1 MSQAYKKGDTSGP
14 RPADPADAG
23 SGAPPSGQHYMRQ
36 DTPEGKSVLVE
47 AQLLD
52 LLYTQSVSG
61 VFFMMLDEPVEWS
74 EGADK
79 QQLLERFFAHLRM
92 TRANKTLLSQYRVGN
107 DEFIGLTLYDFF
119 KHDLEQGYRVLRE
132 LLDTGAVHFE
142 TDERRLDGS
151 SFWVEGHCTC
161 LYTAEGLVSGLF
173 GVQNEITQRK
183 EYEAAIDRARQ
194 RLESVVKT
202 QSEMI
207 CRFLPDTTLTFV
219 NEAYCR
225 LFGKTA
231 SELIG
236 RPFLELVPSND
247 HDPIRRS
254 IAALG
259 PDKPT
264 QTYTHQSIGKDG
276 KLVWQEWTDHVVLD
290 ARKRV
295 IEIQST
301 GRDITKQKDF
311 EEQLQQANK
320 ELRSA
325 TVQARALAKRA
336 DEANRAKSAFLATMS
351 HEIRTPLNAIIG
363 MGSILMET
371 GLDARDSECVQ
382 TIVKSGET
390 LLHIINDILDYSK
403 IEAGRLELEAQVFR
417 IMELIDRSL
426 GMIAATARGS
436 GVELTHYIDPATP
449 AEFVGDLTRLQQV
462 LTNLLSNA
470 ARFTAKGEIHVSVK
484 ARPRN
489 GTALWDLHCAVSD
502 TGVGIDHE
510 TMARIFQPFT
520 QGGDAG
526 TRKSGGSGLGLAI
539 CKHIL
544 AHMGGYID
552 VESEPGRGSTFR
564 FTVPLATERPGYK
577 VYVRR
582 HSAPFVDAR
591 ILIVDDNANTRRL
604 LHTLADVLGM
614 NPTTL
619 AAPED
624 ALHKAAA
631 GQVFDI
637 ALIDQGLPGLDGI
650 SLARGMRDCGARYPL
665 ILLTATMPRPG
676 SQIPDGLFAEIH
688 LKPLRTG
695 RLSQS
700 IRHLLENSGGSTR
713 G

>member
-79 QQLLERFFAHLRM
+79 QQLLERFFTHLRM
-92 TRANKTLLSQYRVGN
+92 TRTNKTLLSQYRVGN

-363 MGSILMET
+363 MGSLLMET

-382 TIVKSGET
+382 TILKSGET
-390 LLHIINDILDYSK
+390 LLHIINDILDYSR

-417 IMELIDRSL
+417 IMELIDSSL
-426 GMIAATARGS
+426 GMIAASARGS

-489 GTALWDLHCAVSD
+489 GTALWDLHFAVSD
-502 TGVGIDHE
+502 TGIGIDRE
-510 TMARIFQPFT
+510 SMARIFQPFT

-526 TRKSGGSGLGLAI
+526 SRKSGGSGLGLAI

-564 FTVPLATERPGYK
+564 FTVPLATERPDYK

-582 HSAPFVDAR
+582 HSAPFADAR
-591 ILIVDDNANTRRL
+591 ILIVDDNTNTRRL